1 MNFVAVRFSNR
12 ELPPF
17 EGAALRFGIA
27 ALLFLGYALAR
38 GIPLPRGRALVGA
51 IAFGLLAFGGAYAF
65 GYWGLVTAPAA
76 VGALAFALVPLITL
90 VLAAGHGL
98 ERITPR
104 ALAGGALA
112 AGGVGI
118 VFRDPLGAPG
128 GAGAPPALSSGAAC
142 AAGTRGLAEDFL
154 PPPPAPALAAG
165 HGLERITPRALAGG
179 ALAAVGVGIVF
190 RDQLGAAVGAG
201 ALLALLAGAACAAE
215 SGVLV
220 KYFPRSHPA
229 ATSATGM
236 AAGTALLFAISLGA
250 GERWGLPSQQ
260 PTPLPLLYLVASTVG
275 LFATSLYVL
284 GRWSASATAYQFVL
298 FPLVTVVAA
307 ALLAGEGVGATFLVG
322 AAIVMCCVA
331 VAASRGTT
339 TRRTAELPRLT

>member
-1 MNFVAVRFSNR
+1 MRTDRGTLVAFAVSVLLGGVNFVAVRFSNR

-38 GIPLPRGRALVGA
+38 GIPLPRGRALAGA

-112 AGGVGI
+112 A
-118 VFRDPLGAPG
+118 
-128 GAGAPPALSSGAAC
+128 
-142 AAGTRGLAEDFL
+142 
-154 PPPPAPALAAG
+154 
-165 HGLERITPRALAGG
+165 
-179 ALAAVGVGIVF
+179 VGVGIVF

-201 ALLALLAGAACAAE
+201 ALLALLAGAVCAAE

-260 PTPLPLLYLVASTVG
+260 PTLLALLYLVASTVG

-322 AAIVMCCVA
+322 AAIVMCGVA
-331 VAASRGTT
+331 VAASRGST
-339 TRRTAELPRLT
+339 TRRTVELPRITTDQRGA

>member
-1 MNFVAVRFSNR
+1 IGRGVSTSPTDSSSPIRRAKCARW
-12 ELPPF
+12 
-17 EGAALRFGIA
+17 GIA
-27 ALLFLGYALAR
+27 SRTVRVRAFWASVHSRTRSEPSSSSQRYGSAR
-38 GIPLPRGRALVGA
+38 RSPCTVSTTSSRLVGGA
-51 IAFGLLAFGGAYAF
+51 GG
-65 GYWGLVTAPAA
+65 GAA

-90 VLAAGHGL
+90 V
-98 ERITPR
+98 
-104 ALAGGALA
+104 
-112 AGGVGI
+112 
-118 VFRDPLGAPG
+118 
-128 GAGAPPALSSGAAC
+128 
-142 AAGTRGLAEDFL
+142 
-154 PPPPAPALAAG
+154 LAAG

-201 ALLALLAGAACAAE
+201 ALLALLAGAVCAAE

-260 PTPLPLLYLVASTVG
+260 PTLLALLYLVASTVG

-307 ALLAGEGVGATFLVG
+307 ALLAGEGVGAT
-322 AAIVMCCVA
+322 
-331 VAASRGTT
+331 
-339 TRRTAELPRLT
+339 